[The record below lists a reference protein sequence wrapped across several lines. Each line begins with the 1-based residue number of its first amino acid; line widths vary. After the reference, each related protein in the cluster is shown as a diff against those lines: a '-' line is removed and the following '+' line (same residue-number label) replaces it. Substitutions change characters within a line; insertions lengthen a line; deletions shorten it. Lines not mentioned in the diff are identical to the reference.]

1 MKAKKCS
8 KCNIEPEISAKRVA
22 GNQIFKVR
30 FSAEVKCPKCGKI
43 CYGLVQ
49 GSDEYAEHVFE
60 SGAISAAVEEW
71 NRNEDIH

>member
-1 MKAKKCS
+1 M
-8 KCNIEPEISAKRVA
+8 
-22 GNQIFKVR
+22 R

-43 CYGLVQ
+43 CYELVQ
-49 GSDEYAEHVFE
+49 GSDEYAEYLFE